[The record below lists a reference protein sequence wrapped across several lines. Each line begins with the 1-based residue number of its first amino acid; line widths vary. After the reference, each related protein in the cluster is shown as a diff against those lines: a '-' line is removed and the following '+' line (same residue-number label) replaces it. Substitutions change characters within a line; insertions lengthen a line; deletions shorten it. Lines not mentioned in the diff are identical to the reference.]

1 MSAGPPPGRHAEYE
15 PQSTASTAKDQATD
29 VAGTAADKTKH
40 VASVAQDQ
48 AASVAGEA
56 TDRAKELAHQTRREL
71 TDQAGAQQ
79 KRVASG
85 LRSLADELGSMADG
99 SQNPGVATDLARQAA
114 ERSHT
119 IASWLDD
126 REPGHVLDE
135 VTGFARRR
143 PGAFLAIAAGA
154 GLLAGRLGRGLF
166 AAQQDDSGSDA
177 ATPVHA
183 DGGVEPLATTTTVGY
198 ADPGAGVTPGGGI
211 PPTGGIP
218 PAGGV
223 QPSGFGEAMG
233 PPDFGTDPTGRLP

>member
-15 PQSTASTAKDQATD
+15 PQSTASTAKDQAAD

-40 VASVAQDQ
+40 VVSVAQDQ

-143 PGAFLAIAAGA
+143 RRRTSRHHDDGRIRRSGCGRHPRWRHATHRRHSTRRGCAAV
-154 GLLAGRLGRGLF
+154 GLR
-166 AAQQDDSGSDA
+166 
-177 ATPVHA
+177 
-183 DGGVEPLATTTTVGY
+183 
-198 ADPGAGVTPGGGI
+198 
-211 PPTGGIP
+211 
-218 PAGGV
+218 
-223 QPSGFGEAMG
+223 
-233 PPDFGTDPTGRLP
+233 